1 MCTRMN
7 CRNTWYTGSTN
18 SVLYGDFAMS
28 RGVMALRGR
37 TASIGYEAFISLAL
51 TSATSMASW
60 SMISG
65 TSG

>member
-28 RGVMALRGR
+28 RVVMALQV
-37 TASIGYEAFISLAL
+37 AQCLCYEAFISLAL